1 MCIHE
6 YYYVYIYIMCK
17 YNIYMWE
24 PGEPWEP
31 PILATYL
38 YLHIYIYIYI
48 YIYLYICTP
57 PICIYMYIHW
67 NPSGSPGSREP
78 P

>member
-1 MCIHE
+1 MNIIMC
-6 YYYVYIYIMCK
+6 IYIMCK
-17 YNIYMWE
+17 YNIYMWG

-38 YLHIYIYIYI
+38 YLHIYIFIYMHPP
-48 YIYLYICTP
+48 YLYI
-57 PICIYMYIHW
+57 YMYW
-67 NPSGSPGSREP
+67 SPSGSPGSREP

>member
-1 MCIHE
+1 MNIIMCI
-6 YYYVYIYIMCK
+6 YITCK
-17 YNIYMWE
+17 YNIYMWG

-31 PILATYL
+31 PILATFCIC
-38 YLHIYIYIYI
+38 IYIYILI
-48 YIYLYICTP
+48 YICTP

-67 NPSGSPGSREP
+67 NPNGSPGSREP